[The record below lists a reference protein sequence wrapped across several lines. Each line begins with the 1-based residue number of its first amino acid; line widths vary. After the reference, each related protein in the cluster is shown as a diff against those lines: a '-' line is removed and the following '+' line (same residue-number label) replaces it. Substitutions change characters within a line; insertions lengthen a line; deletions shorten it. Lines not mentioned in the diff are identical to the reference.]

1 MKPPRHVL
9 TIDDVL
15 ADLQPLTNVQT
26 RLVCA
31 AVVERAAPVF
41 RACGRRSSQ
50 STVREALKALWRIDE
65 DLSRYRKVIRALPEA
80 RQDDSH
86 ALEYH
91 AGVMLHVL
99 YEALGS
105 GTRGKARGAVAHCF
119 GASASLWDSID
130 VMLTARP
137 GQTFRYDPKSPPV
150 PGRLGAFELRAQI
163 ADLRTVA
170 TTTLPPPRLPAL
182 MRTQAKRAS
191 RTFEAAMPRLAAR
204 QRLLQRASGN
214 DDD

>member
-1 MKPPRHVL
+1 MMPRHVL

-15 ADLQPLTNVQT
+15 ADLQPLTTLQS

-31 AVVERAAPVF
+31 AVAERAAPVF

-50 STVREALKALWRIDE
+50 STAREALKALWLIDE
-65 DLSRYRKVIRALPEA
+65 DLSRHRKAIRALPEV

-91 AGVMLHVL
+91 ASVMLHVL

-105 GTRGKARGAVAHCF
+105 GTRGQARDAVANCF
-119 GASASLWDSID
+119 GASASLWDGID
-130 VMLTARP
+130 VVLTARP
-137 GQTFRYDPKSPPV
+137 GQTFRYDPKSPPA
-150 PGRLGAFELRAQI
+150 PGRLETSELLAQV
-163 ADLRTVA
+163 ADFQTV
-170 TTTLPPPRLPAL
+170 TTITLPPARLSTL

-204 QRLLQRASGN
+204 QRLLQRASAN
-214 DDD
+214 HDD